1 MKKLIISSVTLFTLL
16 LIMILGRPL
25 GALYELAWDI
35 PQFIKYNGDIAD
47 IEDSDSR
54 LAISEIHNSIPL
66 DSEIQYDST
75 SQSFGN
81 YTKYH
86 IYPTTLEPI
95 SGENFSS
102 DYFICNSNNYKNNNS
117 YTYFKKLKSGH
128 FLYSKFSFANK
139 KVDSLIWNIVCF
151 IFFISVVFLFGF
163 LILSLISINLRL
175 KIMYSFLVGYTIV
188 NSVQFI
194 FLTLFS
200 IHPTRVLFLF
210 YSLLTIFFCF
220 KAKCIIKNDFTTI
233 ISYVKTAFY
242 SLVKFNKN
250 QRFWFFLVP
259 SFGVFVLF
267 SIHIF
272 ITPVW
277 SGDAIA
283 FWMLKAKVLA
293 NEGVQFNRII
303 QNEYPIF
310 WPQFNSIIFDLQ
322 GSLND
327 YPLKWLVFVL
337 LFNLSLIVFFVSR
350 NSGIYLRSFMLFLF
364 YAFYAHAT
372 LRSTF
377 AETIFFLFTFFIASI
392 YANKDQMNKIGN
404 STLLIIGFIG
414 LSLSKME
421 GAYQFIIIAIAY
433 HLFSKFEIK
442 HFFLVTSLLVGYFIF
457 QSHWTSFVFDKG
469 WDISAHFNEGLSL
482 TKVKVWLQTILMS
495 GHGAL
500 FPISVGFGIPIMIF
514 LCKPNVHSNR
524 LQSFFIT
531 AAFGTVLFSV
541 LSILGWDTERI
552 QRSSESATVRM
563 MLHSFPLLIMFMY
576 EALNGNAFF
585 DGFGSEQKTIVT

>member
-1 MKKLIISSVTLFTLL
+1 
-16 LIMILGRPL
+16 MILGRPL

-259 SFGVFVLF
+259 
-267 SIHIF
+267 
-272 ITPVW
+272 
-277 SGDAIA
+277 
-283 FWMLKAKVLA
+283 
-293 NEGVQFNRII
+293 
-303 QNEYPIF
+303 
-310 WPQFNSIIFDLQ
+310 
-322 GSLND
+322 
-327 YPLKWLVFVL
+327 
-337 LFNLSLIVFFVSR
+337 
-350 NSGIYLRSFMLFLF
+350 
-364 YAFYAHAT
+364 
-372 LRSTF
+372 
-377 AETIFFLFTFFIASI
+377 
-392 YANKDQMNKIGN
+392 
-404 STLLIIGFIG
+404 
-414 LSLSKME
+414 
-421 GAYQFIIIAIAY
+421 
-433 HLFSKFEIK
+433 
-442 HFFLVTSLLVGYFIF
+442 
-457 QSHWTSFVFDKG
+457 
-469 WDISAHFNEGLSL
+469 
-482 TKVKVWLQTILMS
+482 
-495 GHGAL
+495 
-500 FPISVGFGIPIMIF
+500 
-514 LCKPNVHSNR
+514 
-524 LQSFFIT
+524 
-531 AAFGTVLFSV
+531 
-541 LSILGWDTERI
+541 
-552 QRSSESATVRM
+552 
-563 MLHSFPLLIMFMY
+563 
-576 EALNGNAFF
+576 
-585 DGFGSEQKTIVT
+585 